1 MSGPTAGVRQVSR
14 RGAPEVTTYRVR
26 PSIGPLIRALAPV
39 PSGAISLNDQALTS
53 NAKEPHPPVI
63 ASNQATPRIV
73 ALYKSLGF
81 VLYLVKG
88 PRMISCNGDRRSARE
103 ILALKNM

>member
-1 MSGPTAGVRQVSR
+1 LTGSDLIYAGPPYDVQFRQYSQDGFGWDDQVRTARW
-14 RGAPEVTTYRVR
+14 
-26 PSIGPLIRALAPV
+26 LAV
-39 PSGAISLNDQALTS
+39 
-53 NAKEPHPPVI
+53 HPGPVI

>member
-1 MSGPTAGVRQVSR
+1 
-14 RGAPEVTTYRVR
+14 
-26 PSIGPLIRALAPV
+26 
-39 PSGAISLNDQALTS
+39 
-53 NAKEPHPPVI
+53 VI

-88 PRMISCNGDRRSARE
+88 PRMISCNGDRRRARE